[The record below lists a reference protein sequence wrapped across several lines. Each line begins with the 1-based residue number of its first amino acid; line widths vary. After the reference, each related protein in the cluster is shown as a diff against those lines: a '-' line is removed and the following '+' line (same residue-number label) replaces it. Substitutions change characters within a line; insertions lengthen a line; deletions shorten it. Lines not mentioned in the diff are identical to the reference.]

1 MTDAAPTRLTV
12 ADATLAYDRRVI
24 SHGLSL
30 GIPDGSF
37 TVIIGPNGCGKSTL
51 LRAIA
56 RLVAPTAGAVLLDGR
71 TVQSYPSKQLART
84 VGFLPQTATAPDNI
98 TVADLV
104 ARGRYPHQGPLHHW
118 TNEDEEALWNA
129 LTSTRT
135 DTLADRPVD
144 ELSGGQ
150 RQRVW
155 IAMTLAQETPIL
167 LLDEPTTFLDIAFQ
181 LDILDLL
188 RDLHEQ
194 GRTLVAVLHDPN
206 HAAQYATHLIAMA
219 DGRIAAE
226 GDPRQII
233 TTELIERVFGIDSTI
248 IPDPVTGTPLV
259 VPRSR
264 RHHATPQSERTE
276 QSNAHR

>member
-1 MTDAAPTRLTV
+1 MNTRPQPRLTV
-12 ADATLAYDRRVI
+12 DDATLAYDRRVI
-24 SHGLSL
+24 ARGLSL
-30 GIPDGSF
+30 SIPDGSF

-56 RLVAPTAGAVLLDGR
+56 RLVAPAAGAVLLDGQ

-84 VGFLPQTATAPDNI
+84 VGFLPQSASTPDNI

-104 ARGRYPHQGPLHHW
+104 ARGRYPHQGLLHRW
-118 TNEDEEALWNA
+118 TNDDEKALWNA

-155 IAMTLAQETPIL
+155 IAMALAQETPIL

-194 GRTLVAVLHDPN
+194 GRSLVAVLHDPN

-219 DGRIAAE
+219 DGQIAAE
-226 GDPRQII
+226 GDPREII
-233 TTELIERVFGIDSTI
+233 TTELIARVFGIDSTI
-248 IPDPVTGTPLV
+248 IPDPVTRTPLV
-259 VPRSR
+259 IPRGR
-264 RHHATPQSERTE
+264 RNATSQNQRTE
-276 QSNAHR
+276 KGNVHR

>member
-1 MTDAAPTRLTV
+1 MTAGPHPRLTV
-12 ADATLAYDRRVI
+12 DDATLAYDRRVI
-24 SHGLSL
+24 SQRLSL
-30 GIPDGSF
+30 TIPDGSF

-56 RLVAPTAGAVLLDGR
+56 RLVTPARGAVLLDGQ

-84 VGFLPQTATAPDNI
+84 VGFLPQSTSAPANI

-104 ARGRYPHQGPLHHW
+104 ARGRYPHQGPLHRW
-118 TNEDEEALWNA
+118 IRTDEEALWSA
-129 LTSTRT
+129 MTSTRT
-135 DTLADRPVD
+135 DTLADRPVE

-155 IAMTLAQETPIL
+155 IAMALAQETPIL

-219 DGRIAAE
+219 DGKIVSE
-226 GDPRQII
+226 GDPKQII
-233 TTELIERVFGIDSTI
+233 TTELIERVFDIDSTI

-259 VPRSR
+259 IPRSR
-264 RHHATPQSERTE
+264 RDHTAPQSERTE
-276 QSNAHR
+276 QNDAHT